1 MEIYALVQRFFH
13 AEIRKI
19 VLIIGLAV
27 SIIIVFQCFALPY
40 GRIFSPSPTSR
51 GSIVRLVSNA
61 NILDNLKPSELIVV
75 NVVENDANDSISKE
89 VARYRNETPQTNED
103 FDLASDVDE
112 YLDESFHR
120 LKDQNSH
127 DLTLKQRIT
136 QGKSLMTGYVAS
148 ADDGSARVKAAEVIG
163 MVENTKKSEKMTYDL
178 EATNDD
184 GIVPIISAVVTTKGL
199 GNLDPDL
206 GTFGS
211 SFATNLSSIS
221 NAQNSIETQHRNSK
235 ILQIAAVTMNNY
247 STKAIPL
254 LKGWDEQPISVSKMN
269 FLLLQSIDSSRSLRA
284 RRSSARDHE
293 LLSAKQEIKHAHISR
308 KTPMLYASLYQ
319 NVSKFERSYEMMEQ
333 ILKVYI
339 YKEGVKPIF
348 HQPKMRGIYASE
360 GWFMKLLEGNKK
372 FVVRDPRK
380 AHLFYLP
387 FSSYILRTAL
397 KGQEFQHVED
407 LQKYLG
413 DYVELIKGKYKFWN
427 RTGGAD
433 HFLVACHDW
442 APKLTKD
449 LRNCLRVLCNANAA
463 KDFKIGKDATLP
475 VTNIRSAGAPLENL
489 GGKPPSERN
498 ILAFFAGGMH
508 GYLRPILLQYW
519 QNKEPDMKIFGPM
532 PRDIEGKRNY
542 REHMKSSKYCISAR
556 GYEVHTPRVVEA
568 IYYECVPV
576 IISDNYVPPFFEV
589 LNWEAFAVFIQEKD
603 IPNLRNILLSIP
615 EERYLEMHS
624 RVKLVQQ
631 HFLWHKKPVKYDLF
645 HMILHSV
652 WYNRVLHI
660 NSSPFCFHM
669 GILLPGVE
677 GSIGNSKNIIFRI
690 KSSVNSA
697 MVRNPL
703 TVNAS
708 DVNTRDVVC
717 NGVLKDGNSAS
728 FGGDFGNDGGIIRDP
743 GESENGFASEGMES
757 DGRIRVAVDRNVDD
771 DYVSENAEDLNEIAA
786 LDDVICNPDNSSL
799 EEVVDPGELVSVTS
813 FWGMMQRPRRPS
825 PRDQE
830 ISAARSQIE
839 NAPAIVYDQELYAPL
854 FRNVSMFKKR
864 IFSPSPTGKGCI
876 VRLVTNATI
885 LNHLKPSELIVVNV
899 VADDTN
905 DSNSKEVARYL
916 DDAFHRLKDR
926 NSRDLTLKRRITQ
939 GKSLMTRYVTS
950 GDGVSARVKAAEV
963 WHDHIGMVENTK
975 KSEKMTYDPEATN
988 DNGIVPL
995 ISAVVTTK
1003 GLGNLDP
1010 DLGTSGSSFATNLSS
1025 VSNDSIET
1033 RHRNSKVLQ
1042 IATVTMDNYS
1052 TKAIPLLKGWDE
1064 QPISVSK
1071 MNFLLL
1077 QSINSSCSLRPRRS
1091 SVRDHELQSAKQEI
1105 EHAHISR
1112 ETPMLYASLYQ
1123 NVSKFESSNMLRTAL
1138 KRQDFQHVED
1148 LQKYL
1153 GDYVEL
1159 IKGKYKFW
1167 NRTGGADQVLLLAM
1181 IGYAI
1186 PALLALN
1193 FIVHIIIE

>member
-1 MEIYALVQRFFH
+1 MEIYTLVQRFFH
-13 AEIRKI
+13 AEIRKL

-27 SIIIVFQCFALPY
+27 SIIVVFQCFALPY
-40 GRIFSPSPTSR
+40 GRIFSPSPTSK

-61 NILDNLKPSELIVV
+61 TILNNLKPSELIVV
-75 NVVENDANDSISKE
+75 NVVENDANDSNSKE
-89 VARYRNETPQTNED
+89 VARYQNETPQTNED
-103 FDLASDVDE
+103 SDLVSDVDE

-136 QGKSLMTGYVAS
+136 QGKSLMTGYVTS
-148 ADDGSARVKAAEVIG
+148 ADDGSARVKAAEVWHDHIG

-178 EATNDD
+178 EATNDN
-184 GIVPIISAVVTTKGL
+184 GIMPLISAVVTSKGL

-206 GTFGS
+206 GTSGS
-211 SFATNLSSIS
+211 SFATNLSSVS
-221 NAQNSIETQHRNSK
+221 NAQNFIETQHRNS
-235 ILQIAAVTMNNY
+235 
-247 STKAIPL
+247 
-254 LKGWDEQPISVSKMN
+254 KGWDEQPISVSKMN
-269 FLLLQSIDSSRSLRA
+269 ILFLQSIDSSRSLRA
-284 RRSSARDHE
+284 RRSSARDRE
-293 LLSAKQEIKHAHISR
+293 LLSAKQEIEHAHISR
-308 KTPMLYASLYQ
+308 KTPMLLYQ

-333 ILKVYI
+333 MLKVYI

-360 GWFMKLLEGNKK
+360 GWFMKLIEGNKK

-508 GYLRPILLQYW
+508 GYLRTILLQYW

-532 PRDIEGKRNY
+532 PHDIE
-542 REHMKSSKYCISAR
+542 
-556 GYEVHTPRVVEA
+556 
-568 IYYECVPV
+568 V

-660 NSSPFCFHM
+660 KSSPFCFHM
-669 GILLPGVE
+669 GMLLVNGDE
-677 GSIGNSKNIIFRI
+677 GSIGNSKNVIFRI

-697 MVRNPL
+697 MVLNPL

-728 FGGDFGNDGGIIRDP
+728 FGGDFGNDGGIISDP
-743 GESENGFASEGMES
+743 GESENGQKPKDGEQAKATSQTPTLESLVVSSIEMESAGEVRDGFALEQVVEHGQEVTTDKILENRTSQITKELGHEHSACQSPTLVLPVASSLVNKTYLRNATTNATMES
-757 DGRIRVAVDRNVDD
+757 DRMTQNI
-771 DYVSENAEDLNEIAA
+771 
-786 LDDVICNPDNSSL
+786 
-799 EEVVDPGELVSVTS
+799 
-813 FWGMMQRPRRPS
+813 
-825 PRDQE
+825 
-830 ISAARSQIE
+830 
-839 NAPAIVYDQELYAPL
+839 
-854 FRNVSMFKKR
+854 
-864 IFSPSPTGKGCI
+864 
-876 VRLVTNATI
+876 
-885 LNHLKPSELIVVNV
+885 
-899 VADDTN
+899 
-905 DSNSKEVARYL
+905 
-916 DDAFHRLKDR
+916 
-926 NSRDLTLKRRITQ
+926 TL
-939 GKSLMTRYVTS
+939 
-950 GDGVSARVKAAEV
+950 
-963 WHDHIGMVENTK
+963 
-975 KSEKMTYDPEATN
+975 
-988 DNGIVPL
+988 
-995 ISAVVTTK
+995 
-1003 GLGNLDP
+1003 
-1010 DLGTSGSSFATNLSS
+1010 
-1025 VSNDSIET
+1025 
-1033 RHRNSKVLQ
+1033 
-1042 IATVTMDNYS
+1042 
-1052 TKAIPLLKGWDE
+1052 
-1064 QPISVSK
+1064 
-1071 MNFLLL
+1071 
-1077 QSINSSCSLRPRRS
+1077 
-1091 SVRDHELQSAKQEI
+1091 
-1105 EHAHISR
+1105 
-1112 ETPMLYASLYQ
+1112 
-1123 NVSKFESSNMLRTAL
+1123 
-1138 KRQDFQHVED
+1138 
-1148 LQKYL
+1148 
-1153 GDYVEL
+1153 
-1159 IKGKYKFW
+1159 
-1167 NRTGGADQVLLLAM
+1167 
-1181 IGYAI
+1181 
-1186 PALLALN
+1186 
-1193 FIVHIIIE
+1193 